1 MAAVNL
7 PPLTFT
13 FGPYRLDH
21 ETGQLHQGDRIVS
34 LQPRPLA
41 VLRALLEAG
50 GSLVTKEDL
59 IERVWDG
66 AFIEDS
72 NITKC
77 IAEIRQSL
85 RAGFRGADPVITV
98 WKQGYRFVAPVQISA
113 ANPTPSIIDA
123 SAKAIR
129 LVPPQP
135 VPTESGPAPQPK
147 FRVPRVAAILAAAGL
162 VILAA
167 QLVRLPKVMSKVV
180 VPPPVSEV
188 GPAPPA
194 SPERPSPAI
203 LSAALPSVAL
213 LGIRNGSAEQSM
225 DWIAIVLMETLTGE
239 LQGVQNLRAVPRSR
253 VSRVER
259 DLNVDPTVALDAASM
274 REVASQLNAEI
285 AITGAY
291 LAAGKNIQIDM
302 RLADV
307 QAGKVRASVGQTGT
321 QDGLPGLISRTGAA
335 LRRELGIPD
344 SSAASLAPQS
354 ISNDALHMYA
364 DGLQRLNHH
373 DGHGA
378 MILLCRARKLAPDY
392 MPILRSLER
401 IRRPGMPFRVDKGPQ
416 KPGEAAAPALCPPDD
431 GRDLPPLQS
440 TR

>member
-1 MAAVNL
+1 V
-7 PPLTFT
+7 
-13 FGPYRLDH
+13 
-21 ETGQLHQGDRIVS
+21 
-34 LQPRPLA
+34 
-41 VLRALLEAG
+41 
-50 GSLVTKEDL
+50 
-59 IERVWDG
+59 
-66 AFIEDS
+66 
-72 NITKC
+72 
-77 IAEIRQSL
+77 
-85 RAGFRGADPVITV
+85 
-98 WKQGYRFVAPVQISA
+98 
-113 ANPTPSIIDA
+113 
-123 SAKAIR
+123 
-129 LVPPQP
+129 
-135 VPTESGPAPQPK
+135 
-147 FRVPRVAAILAAAGL
+147 
-162 VILAA
+162 
-167 QLVRLPKVMSKVV
+167 
-180 VPPPVSEV
+180 
-188 GPAPPA
+188 

-225 DWIAIVLMETLTGE
+225 DWIALILMETLTGE

-274 REVASQLNAEI
+274 REVASQLDAEI

-302 RLADV
+302 RFADV
-307 QAGKVRASVGQTGT
+307 KAGKVRASVGQTGT
-321 QDGLPGLISRTGAA
+321 QDGLPGLILRTGAA
-335 LRRELGIPD
+335 LRKELGIPD
-344 SSAASLAPQS
+344 STAASLAPQS

-378 MILLCRARKLAPDY
+378 MILLCRARKMAPDY

-401 IRRPGMPFRVDKGPQ
+401 IRRPGMPSGVDNGPQ
-416 KPGEAAAPALCPPDD
+416 KPDDAAAAALCPPDD